1 MELEKLYKDDHT
13 IYKVIVGDFNAKIAP
28 RRSSE
33 ELHIGVHGL
42 EWNEQGERLS
52 DFIMSTNTIHGNS
65 QFQKPT
71 YRRWI
76 RESPG
81 GLHHNEI
88 DHVIV
93 NRRFCL
99 TDVAVVPKFFTG
111 SDHRLLRASFHL
123 TRRQEKAM
131 KFKKRGP
138 RTLVNWDLFSSLA
151 SCWKDS
157 AEDNIDEKYNRFI
170 AHIRDCAQEAD
181 SPKNTLKRLSHEA
194 LELIRQR
201 RVARTEGDYLRI
213 SELAKLCRE
222 AIKKDLKERRV
233 AALVDAAEA
242 GKSIRNARRGLVNYK
257 TKMTALLRPDGTLT
271 SSRRAM
277 EKVIN
282 DFYSDLFDSHVHLPE
297 YPIPNDGN
305 VIPALSR
312 QDPTRTPEE
321 PTASP
326 HQHPGQSLHTIPVG
340 VQSTSDMEN

>member
-1 MELEKLYKDDHT
+1 
-13 IYKVIVGDFNAKIAP
+13 
-28 RRSSE
+28 
-33 ELHIGVHGL
+33 
-42 EWNEQGERLS
+42 
-52 DFIMSTNTIHGNS
+52 MSTNTIHGNS
-65 QFQKPT
+65 QFQKPAS
-71 YRRWI
+71 RRWTW
-76 RESPG
+76 ESPG

-111 SDHRLLRASFHL
+111 SDHRLLRASFCL

-157 AEDNIDEKYNRFI
+157 AEDNIDEEYNRLI
-170 AHIRDCAQEAD
+170 AHIRDCAQEAE
-181 SPKNTLKRLSHEA
+181 SPKYTRKRLFHET

-201 RVARTEGDYLRI
+201 GVARTEGDYLRT

-222 AIKKDLKERRV
+222 AIKEDLEERRV

-242 GKSIRNARRGLVNYK
+242 GKSIRNARRGLINYK

-277 EKVIN
+277 EKVI
-282 DFYSDLFDSHVHLPE
+282 DDWHYSKFLNSRGRENFFTETLHRGFRGSEH
-297 YPIPNDGN
+297 DGA
-305 VIPALSR
+305 IRFSIGRRIL
-312 QDPTRTPEE
+312 
-321 PTASP
+321 
-326 HQHPGQSLHTIPVG
+326 
-340 VQSTSDMEN
+340 